1 MRAQKTGS
9 GSSPLLRL
17 FVAGTANSAASALA
31 NRRRLIDALKGTIEI
46 EVIDILERPG
56 EAEAAGILATP
67 TLSDDAVYPPRR
79 LIGDLS
85 DIDRVLQFFGYHR
98 QETGS

>member
-1 MRAQKTGS
+1 MRAQKAGP
-9 GSSPLLRL
+9 GFSPFLRL
-17 FVAGTANSAASALA
+17 FVAGTANSAASALES
-31 NRRRLIDALKGTIEI
+31 RRRLVEALKGMIEI
-46 EVIDILERPG
+46 EVVDILERPG

-67 TLSDDAVYPPRR
+67 TLSDDTVYPPRR